1 MENLKEKL
9 KELERLSLD
18 PFKPEALRE
27 ELENIMKS
35 IPKMSKEER
44 EELLSFLQKLEKRL
58 EENHRICFGWIEE
71 VFKRGFRR
79 QA

>member
-44 EELLSFLQKLEKRL
+44 EELLRFLQKLEKRV
-58 EENHRICFGWIEE
+58 EENYRICFGWIEE
-71 VFKRGFRR
+71 VFKGGFRR
-79 QA
+79 QV